1 MTLPSPP
8 CTRCGRP
15 RPLLPDDPYCPC
27 GGVARA
33 PQLAPPGEPT
43 ARGPAGTSPWRWRRA
58 FPFLDGVAS
67 LALGEG
73 PVPALE
79 PLALPGLPAGIFA
92 LRDDLLPTGSWKD
105 RGSAFLVAALAAS
118 GRRALIEDSSGNAG
132 LSLAAHARAAG
143 LPLRV
148 FVPAAATALKKEL
161 IRSAGAELI
170 EIEGTRERAT
180 EAALAA
186 RGPGVTYASHAAQP
200 LFTAGAATAAFDM
213 AEALGGLPGAVIAAA
228 GQGGYLAGVHAGF
241 RALAAA
247 RGGTPPRLVAVQPA
261 GCAPL
266 ARAFRDG
273 ADDAAPW
280 AQPRPSLAEGAVVPR
295 PARAIELLEAVH
307 ATGGAAVAVDESS
320 IERALRLLW
329 SAGLRVEP
337 TAALPVAFLLGG
349 AAPEILAGARPVVV
363 LLSGAGLRQGRPLV
377 ALPGLEGP

>member
-15 RPLLPDDPYCPC
+15 RPLLPDDPFCPC

-33 PQLAPPGEPT
+33 PQLAPPGEPA

-58 FPFLDGVAS
+58 FPFLDGVAP
-67 LALGEG
+67 LVLGEG
-73 PVPALE
+73 PFPALE
-79 PLALPGLPAGIFA
+79 PLKLPGLPAGVFA

-118 GRRALIEDSSGNAG
+118 GRRELIEDSSGNAG
-132 LSLAAHARAAG
+132 LSLAAHARTAG
-143 LPLRV
+143 LSLRV
-148 FVPAAATALKKEL
+148 FVPATATAVKKEL

-180 EAALAA
+180 DAALAA

-200 LFTAGAATAAFDM
+200 LFTAGAATAAFDV
-213 AEALGGLPGAVIAAA
+213 AEALGRLPGAVIAAA

-241 RALAAA
+241 RVLAAA
-247 RGGTPPRLVAVQPA
+247 GGGTPPRLVAVQPA

-273 ADDAAPW
+273 TDDAAAW
-280 AQPRPSLAEGAVVPR
+280 AQPQPSLAEGAVVPR

-307 ATGGAAVAVDESS
+307 ATRGAAVAVDESS

-349 AAPEILAGARPVVV
+349 AAPAVLEGAGPVVV
-363 LLSGAGLRQGRPLV
+363 LLSGAGVRQGRPLV